1 MNQAGRAFVTL
12 VIWIGV
18 FSVLG
23 TTFTSVTGPIA
34 NMGSSSLLG
43 FAAILIIGAGI
54 STVAI
59 WKDSSAHAEDTR
71 ASKLKRAQPSRVQK
85 LISELDDDEV
95 YELETLLLARDDQQ
109 QSSTR
114 R

>member
-1 MNQAGRAFVTL
+1 MNQVGRAFVTL

-18 FSVLG
+18 FSVIG

-34 NMGSSSLLG
+34 NVGSSSLLG
-43 FAAILIIGAGI
+43 LAAILMIGAGV
-54 STVAI
+54 STAAI
-59 WKDSSAHAEDTR
+59 WKESSAPAQDTR
-71 ASKLKRAQPSRVQK
+71 ASKFKRAQPSRVQK
-85 LISELDDDEV
+85 LISELDDEEV